1 MSKDTNINTGK
12 NEDAFF
18 CSRKFKLIQHVN
30 YKKRD
35 RKNVNSNNTHVGKFI
50 YPIANYSFNSKS
62 SDNLLY
68 RMKYPEK
75 PLDQT
80 KLINFIS
87 NKGVRHSY
95 SSKYFIDWNDATL
108 EQKMTTLSFNNTF
121 KSSKHFD
128 QNNLKPLQPYSNAER
143 NFYKN
148 NLRNEMRHRSLM
160 TGRLPQ
166 HTNPIQQHQHQHHPP
181 IRKKSFHQIINES
194 EKEDIDNDQFVCQE
208 KSNIRIR
215 KRYQKLMP
223 QIKIMEQNLIKW
235 KVKSQFNIDENKE
248 KIAENRNNKI
258 RHINPNKRF
267 LKKRDFSII
276 KMTASYVRDLKIIAA
291 VNKIK
296 DPRLALELKRRIV
309 GDNDLSLVKN

>member
-1 MSKDTNINTGK
+1 MSEDTNILNTGK
-12 NEDAFF
+12 NEDEVI
-18 CSRKFKLIQHVN
+18 CSRKFKIIQHVN

-35 RKNVNSNNTHVGKFI
+35 RKNVFSNNTHVGKFI

-87 NKGVRHSY
+87 NKGIIHSY
-95 SSKYFIDWNDATL
+95 SSKYFIDWNDETL
-108 EQKMTTLSFNNTF
+108 DQKMTTLSLNNTY

-148 NLRNEMRHRSLM
+148 NLRNEIRHRSLM
-160 TGRLPQ
+160 TGRL
-166 HTNPIQQHQHQHHPP
+166 PP
-181 IRKKSFHQIINES
+181 IRKKSFHQIINER
-194 EKEDIDNDQFVCQE
+194 EKEDIDNDQYICQE

-235 KVKSQFNIDENKE
+235 KAKSQFNIDENKE
-248 KIAENRNNKI
+248 KIAENSNNKI

-296 DPRLALELKRRIV
+296 DPRLALELKRKIE